1 MKAALFALI
10 LGASTMVSAAPVQT
24 PSGADL
30 SFTAASGPSSLFE
43 TKGRTGSKRVGGKGR
58 SGKGGRYVGGHK

>member
-1 MKAALFALI
+1 MKAAFFALI
-10 LGASTMVSAAPVQT
+10 LGASTMVSAAPAQT
-24 PSGADL
+24 PSIAGVSL
-30 SFTAASGPSSLFE
+30 SVASGPSSLFE

>member
-1 MKAALFALI
+1 MKAVFFALI

-24 PSGADL
+24 PWSAGL
-30 SFTAASGPSSLFE
+30 SLSVALDPSSLFE
-43 TKGRTGSKRVGGKGR
+43 TKGRTGSTRVGGKGR

>member
-10 LGASTMVSAAPVQT
+10 LGASTMASAAPVSA
-24 PSGADL
+24 PLGADL
-30 SFTAASGPSSLFE
+30 SLSAASGTATVFE
-43 TKGRTGSKRVGGKGR
+43 TKGRAGSKRVGGKGR

>member
-10 LGASTMVSAAPVQT
+10 LGASTMASAGPIQPLASSDLSLSAG
-24 PSGADL
+24 SGA
-30 SFTAASGPSSLFE
+30 SAVFE

-58 SGKGGRYVGGHK
+58 SGKGGRYVGGHR

>member
-10 LGASTMVSAAPVQT
+10 LGASTMANAAPVQ
-24 PSGADL
+24 PLSGSGL
-30 SFTAASGPSSLFE
+30 SFSAALGSSSLFE